1 MLYVLL
7 RLPVINTTIINILV
21 LKKSRGHK
29 KSIIAIVKMM
39 LTAIYY
45 MFKTVENLNPYDYE
59 DSKKTRPKRVALYN
73 SNVLKYLSN
82 LGIDTTDLTNKLNN
96 LNSTQL

>member
-1 MLYVLL
+1 
-7 RLPVINTTIINILV
+7 
-21 LKKSRGHK
+21 
-29 KSIIAIVKMM
+29 
-39 LTAIYY
+39 

-59 DSKKTRPKRVALYN
+59 DSKKKRPKRVALYN